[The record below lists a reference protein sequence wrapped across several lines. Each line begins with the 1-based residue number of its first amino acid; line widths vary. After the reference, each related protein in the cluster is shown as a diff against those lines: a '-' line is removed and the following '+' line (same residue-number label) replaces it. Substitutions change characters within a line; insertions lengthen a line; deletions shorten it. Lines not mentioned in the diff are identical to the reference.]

1 MRMWLLGVFG
11 LVLSLQ
17 SAVTAQPTSISP
29 RDLGRGA
36 GDDGPVTLI
45 HAGVLLT
52 IPGNGPA
59 STQTLIVR
67 GEKIE
72 AVENGFKFPD
82 DLGFDDATVIDL
94 SDRFVLPG
102 LMDAHVH
109 LRGQPSDPLVP
120 RGFTRGR
127 TELTPAQKAVN
138 ALIYARRTLAAG
150 FTTVRDV
157 GSDDQSVFA
166 ARDAINQGRVLGPR
180 ILVSGASVAV
190 TAGHADTT
198 GVDENSPTARM
209 QNAVCDGVAECR
221 RAVRYQA
228 KMGADVIKVTIT
240 GGFGSNTKLL
250 PQMFAD
256 ELKAIIDTSHQLD
269 LKIAAHAYHPQ
280 AIYDAAAAGIDSIEH
295 GFLASDDGLRLM
307 KKNGTFL
314 VPTISASYPP
324 PFLRIPDPPSV
335 RLRNEYAAFERA
347 YKMGV
352 KIAFGTDAGTF
363 RHGDNAKEFDLMVRY
378 GMTPEDAIR
387 SATVVTADLFGLAD
401 IGTLEPGNLA
411 DVIAAIGNPLDD
423 ITALHDIDFVMKSGR
438 VAKRNGAMLEGMVY
452 PNFQGLGDAGR

>member
-1 MRMWLLGVFG
+1 MRR
-11 LVLSLQ
+11 LSLCLIMIL
-17 SAVTAQPTSISP
+17 SLAAESMAQPASVNP
-29 RDLGRGA
+29 RDLGGS
-36 GDDGPVTLI
+36 GGGNGTVTLI
-45 HAGVLLT
+45 HAGTLLAV
-52 IPGNGPA
+52 PGDGPTA
-59 STQTLIVR
+59 EKTLVVR
-67 GEKIE
+67 GERITG
-72 AVENGFKFPD
+72 VEDGFVSGAD
-82 DLGFDDATVIDL
+82 VDAADAEVIDL
-94 SDRFVLPG
+94 SDCFVLPG

-109 LRGQPSDPLVP
+109 LRSQPFDPQVP
-120 RGFTRGR
+120 REFSRSR
-127 TELTPAQKAVN
+127 NELTPAQKAVN
-138 ALIYARRTLAAG
+138 ALIYARRTLSAG

-180 ILVSGASVAV
+180 VLVSGASVAV

-198 GVDENSPTARM
+198 DFDENSPTARM

-256 ELKAIIDTSHQLD
+256 ELKAIIDTAHQLD

-295 GFLASDDGLRLM
+295 GFLVSDEGLKLM

-324 PFLRIPDPPSV
+324 PFLRIPNPPSV

-378 GMTPEDAIR
+378 GMTAEDAIR
-387 SATVVTADLFGLAD
+387 SATVVTADLFGIDD
-401 IGTLEPGNLA
+401 IGTLEPGKLA
-411 DVIAAIGNPLDD
+411 DIIAVKVNPLDD
-423 ITALHDIDFVMKSGR
+423 ITALHEIDFVMKSGQI
-438 VAKRNGAMLEGMVY
+438 AKRDGAMLEGMPY
-452 PNFQGLGDAGR
+452 PPMTDFGPDGP